1 MKNHEAYEE
10 HKLYP
15 FLADRHGVS
24 FDALEQQHKRLGE
37 KERKVVRAWGANDAE
52 GVAAALEEHD
62 QILIH
67 HLAEE
72 EDTVIPMVLALPP
85 EVYQRDA

>member
-1 MKNHEAYEE
+1 M
-10 HKLYP
+10 
-15 FLADRHGVS
+15 
-24 FDALEQQHKRLGE
+24 
-37 KERKVVRAWGANDAE
+37 VRAWGANDAE